1 MRNTILFGGE
11 NRERL
16 VSVASTQAIAA
27 TLQDADLWFW
37 GSDGIVSACDRNV
50 LMQHS
55 RPFETELPVSG
66 EPIGPI
72 ETAIERAAREQRVL
86 VLGMHG
92 GMAENGELAAL
103 CEKHGARF
111 TGSGSKASRLA
122 FDKIATKKTVAT
134 AGVSTPPTLT
144 LENAASN
151 LATYGKLVAKP
162 IADGS
167 SYGLFFV
174 EKHEE
179 LAQLEEAAQKEAYL
193 IEPFIK
199 GVEATCGVLEHGGKL
214 IALPPVEIRPADG
227 VFDYAAK
234 YLSPKTNEICPST
247 FDQDVNTALQAMAL
261 KAHSAVGASG
271 YSRSDFIITADGPI
285 FLEINT
291 LPGLTKSSLFPKAL
305 AAHGMSF
312 GEFLLGQI
320 ELSSLRT
327 S

>member
-1 MRNTILFGGE
+1 MRNTILFGGQ

-16 VSVASTQAIAA
+16 VSVASTQAIARA
-27 TLQDADLWFW
+27 LPEAELWFW
-37 GSDGIVSACDRNV
+37 GSDGVIRTCDRAV
-50 LMQHS
+50 LMEHS

-66 EPIGPI
+66 EPVGPI
-72 ETAIERAAREQRVL
+72 ESAIERAAREQRVL

-111 TGSGSKASRLA
+111 TGSGAKASRLA
-122 FDKIATKKTVAT
+122 FDKLATKETVAEV
-134 AGVSTPPTLT
+134 GVATPPTLA
-144 LENAASN
+144 LDDAASS

-174 EKHEE
+174 DKQEE
-179 LAQLEEAAQKEAYL
+179 LAELEDAAQKEAYL
-193 IEPFIK
+193 IEPFIA
-199 GVEATCGVLEHGGKL
+199 GVEATCGVLEHEGRL

-234 YLSPKTNEICPST
+234 YLSPKTNELCPSS
-247 FDQDVNTALQAMAL
+247 FDEHVNTSLQTMAL
-261 KAHSAVGASG
+261 KAHSAVGARG

-291 LPGLTKSSLFPKAL
+291 LPGLTNSSLFPKAL
-305 AAHGMSF
+305 AAHGLGF
-312 GEFLLGQI
+312 GEFLQGQI
-320 ELSSLRT
+320 ELSSSR
-327 S
+327 